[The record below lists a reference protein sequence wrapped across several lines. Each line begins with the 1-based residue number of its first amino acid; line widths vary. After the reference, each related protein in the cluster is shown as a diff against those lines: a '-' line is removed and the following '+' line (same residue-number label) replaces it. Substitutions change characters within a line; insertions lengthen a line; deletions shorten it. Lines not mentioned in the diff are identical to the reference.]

1 MVNSGATKMSE
12 LVQLH
17 RPIIGALSIKDDNIV
32 VIPDQGEPIKTNKA
46 SPKAKWAYARL
57 VLGRRIA
64 DESYRNYINAITPL
78 IRKNIID
85 KKYKGKESAYALDQ
99 IFHEALRS
107 SPKEPLQ
114 IFVDNGKV
122 VSIATNRVH
131 SLISPIEVRDI
142 IVETFQSQG
151 LKGINIPQIQDNNPI
166 YLTLAKQVE
175 TEFGLWQ
182 VGMAIHSGDILTN
195 KAIKVGSFIRI
206 ESCMNP
212 LMWLNGGG
220 WSHPFRNIEGKL
232 DRDILG
238 RGRIYLL
245 NDRVLRWNEKT
256 EIVPRLKATI
266 NQVKNSVDNVVDFL
280 TENGKQKLKLSEAQ
294 VIIDALFSSYHLGDT
309 VKEFTFNQFS
319 KLSEEDR
326 TVYELAMITSNLAIN
341 PEAPIKE
348 DAKYARANLSTI
360 SAIMLSYRDIQDL
373 VKKCDERIRARTV
386 PK

>member
-1 MVNSGATKMSE
+1 MSQ
-12 LVQLH
+12 VPYQL
-17 RPIIGALSIKDDNIV
+17 IIGALGRRDNNVV
-32 VIPDQGEPIKTNKA
+32 VISDQGEPIKA
-46 SPKAKWAYARL
+46 SKVAPKAKWAYARL

-64 DESYRNYINAITPL
+64 DEIYHNYINSITPL

-85 KKYKGKESAYALDQ
+85 KNYHGKESAYALDQ
-99 IFHEALRS
+99 IFQEALRS

-114 IFVDNGKV
+114 IFVKGERV
-122 VSIATNRVH
+122 VSIATSRIH
-131 SLISPIEVRDI
+131 SLISPSEVRDI

-151 LKGINIPQIQDNNPI
+151 LTSISIPQIQANNPI
-166 YLTLAKQVE
+166 YITSAKSVE

-182 VGMAIHSGDILTN
+182 VGMAIHSGDVLTN
-195 KAIKVGSFIRI
+195 KAIKIGSFIRI

-220 WSHPFRNIEGKL
+220 WSNPYRNIEGKL

-245 NDRVLRWNEKT
+245 NDRVLRWREKT
-256 EIVPRLKATI
+256 EIVPRLKQTI
-266 NQVKNSVDNVVDFL
+266 EQVRNSVDNVVDFI

-294 VIIDALFSSYHLGDT
+294 AVIDALFSSYHLGDT
-309 VKEFTFNQFS
+309 VKEFAFSQFS
-319 KLSEEDR
+319 KLNEEDR
-326 TVYELAMITSNLAIN
+326 TVYELAIITSNLAIN

-348 DAKYARANLSTI
+348 DAIYARANLSTI

-373 VKKCDERIRARTV
+373 VKKCNERIRARTV
-386 PK
+386 SR